1 MGVGCILVEVVFAIS
16 RIQLMGVEEWR
27 LFRKK
32 FKPLILLKNKG
43 AAFLQFAFKQ
53 MDGGF

>member
-1 MGVGCILVEVVFAIS
+1 MGVGCILVVVFAIS